1 MECKNRAQI
10 QKDVQ
15 SQGNIDNSFKSL
27 LGLSLSEK
35 NMKFTPTT
43 PYVHKF
49 RTEMC
54 KNFELYGQCKY
65 VDEVS
70 I

>member
-1 MECKNRAQI
+1 M
-10 QKDVQ
+10 Q
-15 SQGNIDNSFKSL
+15 SQANINSFKYL
-27 LGLSLSEK
+27 MGLSLSEK

-54 KNFELYGQCKY
+54 KNFELYGHCKY
-65 VDEVS
+65 GDEVS
-70 I
+70 IFNS